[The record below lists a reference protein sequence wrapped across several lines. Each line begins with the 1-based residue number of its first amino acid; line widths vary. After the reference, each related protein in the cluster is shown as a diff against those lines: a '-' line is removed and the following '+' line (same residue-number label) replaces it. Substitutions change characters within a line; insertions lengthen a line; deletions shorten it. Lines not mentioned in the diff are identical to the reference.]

1 MPAETRKR
9 SRGKMEEDGTKMTP
23 DEALKEAE
31 EKVKRSRVEA
41 KDTKAD
47 ASIADLTR
55 LFGHM
60 GGKKRKTRRRKT
72 RKHRKH

>member
-1 MPAETRKR
+1 MPTETRKR
-9 SRGKMEEDGTKMTP
+9 SRNQMEEDAPKVSA

-31 EKVKRSRVEA
+31 MKVKRSRAEA
-41 KDTKAD
+41 KDLKAD
-47 ASIADLTR
+47 KSIADLTR

-72 RKHRKH
+72 RRARKH